1 MAIERSRRAGTSV
14 TKHFPIRASAEKK
27 CLSNEYPRSKGL
39 ALHVHSFWW
48 FVPAHAV
55 VLPRNLAREEFR
67 AIDSGVSSSPGAWRF
82 ELIAPGSS

>member
-14 TKHFPIRASAEKK
+14 TKQFPIRAFAEKK
-27 CLSNEYPRSKGL
+27 YLSNAYPRSNGL
-39 ALHVHSFWW
+39 AFHVHSFWW

>member
-27 CLSNEYPRSKGL
+27 CRSNAYPRSKGL
-39 ALHVHSFWW
+39 ALHVHGSWW

-55 VLPRNLAREEFR
+55 VMPRNLAREQFR
-67 AIDSGVSSSPGAWRF
+67 AIDSGVSSSPGAWRL